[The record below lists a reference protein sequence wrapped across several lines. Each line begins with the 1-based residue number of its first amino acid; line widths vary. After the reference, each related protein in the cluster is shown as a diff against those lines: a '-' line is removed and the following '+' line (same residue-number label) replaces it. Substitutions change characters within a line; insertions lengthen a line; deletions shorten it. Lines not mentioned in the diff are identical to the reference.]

1 MFPLVF
7 VCDAIIGKGDVSCNC
22 FLIIGCIRDISGKRH
37 LFVWHSF
44 SIIDC
49 VRTMFL
55 TAGLSGIL
63 HGFIPWQAA
72 AGKAVR
78 ENRGIKWRKIMQD
91 EKIVRE
97 EICEIGRRMY
107 ARRMV
112 AANDGNISV
121 RLSENELICT
131 PTGVSKGFMK
141 PEQLCKLDFSGNV
154 LEMQE
159 GFGPSSE
166 VKMHIRVYQKRPDIM
181 AVVHAHPVFATSF
194 AVMGRALEVPIMP
207 EVIVNF
213 GKVPLAPY
221 GTPSTAEIPDA
232 IEPYLKDYQAILL
245 ESHGTLTWAKD
256 LQTAYMKLES
266 VEFYAELLYRT
277 TQLGGPR
284 VLDEDKLER
293 LYQVIGG
300 PK

>member
-1 MFPLVF
+1 ME
-7 VCDAIIGKGDVSCNC
+7 
-22 FLIIGCIRDISGKRH
+22 
-37 LFVWHSF
+37 
-44 SIIDC
+44 
-49 VRTMFL
+49 
-55 TAGLSGIL
+55 GLNV
-63 HGFIPWQAA
+63 P
-72 AGKAVR
+72 
-78 ENRGIKWRKIMQD
+78 EWRKIMQD
-91 EKIVRE
+91 EKAVRE

-107 ARRMV
+107 GRRMV

-141 PEQLCKLDFSGNV
+141 PEQLCKLDLTGKV
-154 LEMQE
+154 LEAAE

-166 VKMHIRVYQKRPDIM
+166 VKMHLRVYEKRPDIT

-194 AVMGRALEVPIMP
+194 AVMGKALDVSLMP

-232 IEPYLKDYQAILL
+232 IEPYLKDYQAVLL
-245 ESHGTLTWAKD
+245 ESHGALTWAKD

-284 VLDEDKLER
+284 VLSEEKLKK
-293 LYQVIGG
+293 LYEMYGR
-300 PK
+300 